1 MMSQRLALFDLD
13 NTLLSGDSD
22 HAWGEFL
29 IHRGLVDEKTHR
41 DKNNLFYEDYL
52 NESLDI
58 EAYVSFTIE
67 PIKELS
73 QEQRDKL
80 HEDFMAFSIYS
91 IVLPKAKQLVLEHK
105 SKGDL
110 CIMVTATNSFI
121 TKPIADIFQVD
132 YLLATELEVE
142 GGLLTG
148 RVSGVP
154 CYQEGKL
161 SRLQQWLE
169 GSRENFSLENSAFY
183 SDSINDLKL
192 LEAVGT
198 PIVVDPDSKLLRI
211 SQERGWAE
219 ISLK

>member
-1 MMSQRLALFDLD
+1 M
-13 NTLLSGDSD
+13 
-22 HAWGEFL
+22 
-29 IHRGLVDEKTHR
+29 
-41 DKNNLFYEDYL
+41 
-52 NESLDI
+52 
-58 EAYVSFTIE
+58 
-67 PIKELS
+67 
-73 QEQRDKL
+73 
-80 HEDFMAFSIYS
+80 HEDFMAFSINS

>member
-169 GSRENFSLENSAFY
+169 GSRENFSLEICLTAIFATI
-183 SDSINDLKL
+183 SDRSSD
-192 LEAVGT
+192 E
-198 PIVVDPDSKLLRI
+198 
-211 SQERGWAE
+211 
-219 ISLK
+219 